1 MQPLQYTTEEG
12 HTAGFAIAIRESNS
26 YFRFN
31 QLAEYLDLERLLDC
45 SELGELVGGHIG
57 KITDLSIYQL
67 FK

>member
-26 YFRFN
+26 YFPIFN

-45 SELGELVGGHIG
+45 SEFGKLVGVRIG

-67 FK
+67 F